1 MRKTL
6 IVIVLIALVLGGLY
20 GLSQMRKP
28 KARVPSSAQ
37 IWKQT
42 GIPVNTAVLS
52 RGEMV
57 QTISVTGDITAL
69 DSAVVSP
76 KISAR
81 LTSISIHE
89 GDRVSKGQVV
99 AVLDQGDPI
108 NALESARASL
118 ESSKAR
124 LAQAVTNAE
133 VTRTQTNSAI
143 QQAQASLRS
152 ALARLEVVKRP
163 SRSQDKMVAENRVA
177 SAKANL
183 DKAAA
188 DFGRNERLLKRGA
201 ISESAF
207 DVFKTQYAIAQSD
220 YKSAND
226 QLSLI
231 VEGGRKE
238 DITSSES
245 QVEMAQQQLREAK
258 ANASMTQV
266 KDKDILAAKAA
277 VLQAQ
282 AAVDTAKRQLDN
294 TYIKASISGVVAT
307 RTADPGQVVS
317 PGQTLATIVDL
328 SSVYLKGDVSEK
340 YLGSVSIG
348 QSVAVR
354 FEAFPGK
361 TMTGVVTQINPA
373 GSTVNRNFSVRITI
387 NTAGLKIKP
396 GMFASGDIKVD
407 SIQNVLLVPKDAL
420 DDRKGIQSVY
430 TVGKDKKAKRHLV
443 SVLSENRD
451 YVQLAPPFDL
461 KTGDKVVTQGHTN
474 IEDGTLLELN
484 SGEAGNV
491 VN

>member
-1 MRKTL
+1 MKK
-6 IVIVLIALVLGGLY
+6 IIIAIVLIVLLLGGLY
-20 GLSQMRKP
+20 GLSQYRKP
-28 KARVPSSAQ
+28 KPPVPTSAQ

-42 GIPVNTAVLS
+42 GIPVNTTVLA

-57 QTISVTGDITAL
+57 QTIAVTGDITAL
-69 DSAVVSP
+69 NSAVVSP

-89 GDRVSKGQVV
+89 GDTVSKGQVV

-118 ESSKAR
+118 EASKAR
-124 LAQAVTNAE
+124 LAQAVTYSE
-133 VTRTQTNSAI
+133 VTKTQTQSVI
-143 QQAQASLRS
+143 EQANASLRS
-152 ALARLEVVKRP
+152 ALAKLEVAKRP
-163 SRSQDKMVAENRVA
+163 SRSQDRMVAENKVA

-183 DKAAA
+183 DKAQA
-188 DFGRNERLLKRGA
+188 DFNRNDRLLKRGA

-207 DVFKTQYAIAQSD
+207 DVFKTQYAVSQSD
-220 YKSAND
+220 YKTAND

-231 VEGGRKE
+231 AEGGRKE

-245 QVEMAQQQLREAK
+245 QVEMARQQLREAK
-258 ANASMTQV
+258 ANASQNLV
-266 KDKDILAAKAA
+266 KEKDILTAKTA

-328 SSVYLKGDVSEK
+328 GSVYLKGDVSEK
-340 YLGSVSIG
+340 YLGSVSNG
-348 QSVAVR
+348 QSVSVR
-354 FEAFPGK
+354 IEAFPGK
-361 TMTGVVTQINPA
+361 TLTGRITEINPA

-396 GMFASGDIKVD
+396 GMFASGDIKID

-420 DDRKGIQSVY
+420 DDRKGVQSVY
-430 TVGKDKKAKRHLV
+430 TAGKDKKAKRHLV

-451 YVQLAPPFDL
+451 YVQLAKPFDL
-461 KTGDKVVTQGHTN
+461 KAGDTVVTQGHTN
-474 IEDGTLLELN
+474 IEDGTLLELD
-484 SGEAGNV
+484 SGEAVNV